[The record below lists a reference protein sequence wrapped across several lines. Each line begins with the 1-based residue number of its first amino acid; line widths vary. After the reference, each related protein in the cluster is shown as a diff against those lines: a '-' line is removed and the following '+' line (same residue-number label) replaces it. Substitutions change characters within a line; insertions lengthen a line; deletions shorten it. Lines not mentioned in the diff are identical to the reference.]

1 MQFEFKNL
9 GTIKEAQL
17 EMGNLTVICGKNNT
31 GKTYLTYAVWGIIK
45 YEINDLLNHIHIM
58 ENINE
63 YVETYNVKNDIIEN
77 GKARLVIPEQLIE
90 DYIAKVE
97 NSHQL
102 ELSNIFASDKA
113 HFENYTLEIV
123 EISDFDNLSLA
134 LPENNLNTHNSI
146 LLDLK
151 KSNIDINS
159 ISEVFNYKGVN
170 IHIEHKN
177 DLIIHI
183 NVDEKYREKY
193 IKNIPEKDIH
203 PQDHFPVVF
212 IFGLLTAIILPFK
225 LEIPNTFVLPAQRD
239 SIELFYKEL
248 DKNRSHLLEKLRFTK
263 DLSLLDKESSRF
275 PQPIEKLIDFAR
287 DLTRQVIKT
296 ESFLAK
302 EQPEL
307 LQEIES
313 LLGVTYEVLGDEVL
327 IKDKNSSQ
335 KVPAYMASTSV
346 RSLMHLHFWLKHKAQ
361 KGDLL
366 MIDEPE
372 LNLHPENQIKM
383 ARLFAKLVN
392 VGIKVWIT
400 THSDYIIKEL
410 NNCLMFS
417 QEIENKP
424 ALLEEL
430 GYKENEILKREDI
443 RAYIARYDEKLE
455 GCTVDKVEF
464 DEYGMV
470 MTTFDEQAK
479 NINRIANRLADEI
492 DEEKLKQ
499 TTLDND

>member
-31 GKTYLTYAVWGIIK
+31 GKTYLTYGIWGILDI
-45 YEINDLLNHIHIM
+45 EIIGKTNIELFSTRQLEDIDNYIDKAKIEEDESYFYLKIDEEHWSKAEQIINSFNKHSISSVFASNGKGFHNLKLHRVIERNRNFSIFSLDIVLTKDFSLEVKISKRESSLKELLTID
-58 ENINE
+58 
-63 YVETYNVKNDIIEN
+63 NVKQHHAFSIFI
-77 GKARLVIPEQLIE
+77 LLIFIQS
-90 DYIAKVE
+90 YR
-97 NSHQL
+97 N
-102 ELSNIFASDKA
+102 NIF
-113 HFENYTLEIV
+113 L
-123 EISDFDNLSLA
+123 
-134 LPENNLNTHNSI
+134 
-146 LLDLK
+146 
-151 KSNIDINS
+151 
-159 ISEVFNYKGVN
+159 
-170 IHIEHKN
+170 
-177 DLIIHI
+177 
-183 NVDEKYREKY
+183 
-193 IKNIPEKDIH
+193 
-203 PQDHFPVVF
+203 
-212 IFGLLTAIILPFK
+212 
-225 LEIPNTFVLPAQRD
+225 LPAQRD

-248 DKNRSHLLEKLRFTK
+248 DKNRSHLLEKLRTTR

-302 EQPEL
+302 EYPEL
-307 LQEIES
+307 LKEVEN
-313 LLGVTYEVLGDEVL
+313 LLGVTYEVSGDEVL
-327 IKDKNSSQ
+327 IKDNYSTQ
-335 KVPAYMASTSV
+335 KIPAYMASTSV
-346 RSLMHLHFWLKHKAQ
+346 RSLMHLHFWLKHKVQ

-392 VGIKVWIT
+392 AGIKVWIT

-417 QEIENKP
+417 QEIENKKE
-424 ALLEEL
+424 LLEEL
-430 GYKENEILKREDI
+430 GYKENEILKRDDI

-470 MTTFDEQAK
+470 MTTFDEQAR
-479 NINRIANRLADEI
+479 NINTVAHRLADEI
-492 DEEKLKQ
+492 DEENLKQ
-499 TTLDND
+499 TTTKNN

>member
-31 GKTYLTYAVWGIIK
+31 GKTYLTYGVWGVIASITLESSSDFIQDMSLYDIEKIKGAIKESKRYSFTIDKNSLEHIGKKYMNIIQNNMKSVFASNDSLFENSYANFNNEVKEYQHTLNFDNKIYSKSSFDDK
-45 YEINDLLNHIHIM
+45 YETVISQEGLTIHIDYSTDLKFK
-58 ENINE
+58 IN
-63 YVETYNVKNDIIEN
+63 
-77 GKARLVIPEQLIE
+77 A
-90 DYIAKVE
+90 
-97 NSHQL
+97 
-102 ELSNIFASDKA
+102 ASD
-113 HFENYTLEIV
+113 FFMEQGEITKE
-123 EISDFDNLSLA
+123 EISFREMLVNRA
-134 LPENNLNTHNSI
+134 
-146 LLDLK
+146 
-151 KSNIDINS
+151 IDI
-159 ISEVFNYKGVN
+159 
-170 IHIEHKN
+170 
-177 DLIIHI
+177 LITGFALRRP
-183 NVDEKYREKY
+183 N
-193 IKNIPEKDIH
+193 
-203 PQDHFPVVF
+203 FP
-212 IFGLLTAIILPFK
+212 
-225 LEIPNTFVLPAQRD
+225 TFLLPAQRD

-248 DKNRSHLLEKLRFTK
+248 DKNRSHLLEKLRTTR

-302 EQPEL
+302 EHPEL
-307 LQEIES
+307 LKEIEN
-313 LLGVTYEVLGDEVL
+313 LLGVTYEVSGDEVL
-327 IKDKNSSQ
+327 IKDNKDKNSTQ
-335 KVPAYMASTSV
+335 KIPAYMASTSV

-392 VGIKVWIT
+392 AGIKVWIT

-417 QEIENKP
+417 QEIENKKE
-424 ALLEEL
+424 LLEEL
-430 GYKENEILKREDI
+430 GYKENEILKRDDI

-470 MTTFDEQAK
+470 MTTFDEQIDK
-479 NINRIANRLADEI
+479 INAITESLADAIVES
-492 DEEKLKQ
+492 KTNKQ
-499 TTLDND
+499 TIAE